1 MEEKLDIITIGE
13 SLIELSTSASLKT
26 SECFNKN
33 YGGDALVSAIAALRS
48 GSKVGYIT
56 KVGNDT
62 FGEYLISAWQKEG
75 LDAST
80 VKLSKGQNG
89 IYFVGHDNN
98 SREYQYY
105 RQKTAASTLCVDD
118 IDFNYI
124 KSSKLIYAT
133 GFVQSLS
140 LSARECVQEAF
151 KFAKENGVITAY
163 DPNCQKYNTIK
174 DEALENFNLI
184 KEYVDIIF
192 IETKDGEQ
200 LFDTTSVNML
210 ITRLSDL
217 GIKMIIVKDKDTGVT
232 IYKNNDTVNIPPI
245 LTEMIDA
252 TGVSNAFNGGF
263 LSRYLNG
270 KDIHSA
276 GKFANALCLLQMQSV
291 GAIKSIPYKKDVEEY
306 CEKIYG

>member
-13 SLIELSTSASLKT
+13 SLIELSTSTSLKT

-33 YGGDALVSAIAALRS
+33 YGGDTLTSAIAALRS

-56 KVGNDT
+56 KVGDDT
-62 FGEYLISAWQKEG
+62 FGDYLISAWQTEG

-89 IYFVGHDNN
+89 IYFVGHNNN

-105 RQKTAASTLCVDD
+105 RQKTAASALCVDD
-118 IDFNYI
+118 IDFDYI

-140 LSARECVQEAF
+140 LSARECVQETF
-151 KFAKENGVITAY
+151 KFAKENGIMTSY
-163 DPNCQKYNTIK
+163 DPNCQKYNTSK

-184 KEYVDIIF
+184 REYVDIIL
-192 IETKDGEQ
+192 IETKDGEH
-200 LFDTTSVNML
+200 LFDTTSVDML
-210 ITRLSDL
+210 ITRLCDL
-217 GIKMIIVKDKDTGVT
+217 GIKMIVVKDKDTGIT
-232 IYKNNDTVNIPPI
+232 IYENNDTVNIPPI

-263 LSRYLNG
+263 LSRYLDG
-270 KDIHSA
+270 KDGYNA
-276 GKFANALCLLQMQSV
+276 GKFANALCLLQMQNV

-306 CEKIYG
+306 CRKIYG